1 MPSSVEIDKSPVVQ
15 MSASSIA
22 QVCQINR
29 SQVLEILKEIF
40 MKFIDMSK
48 NQQEIVLDFKI
59 GDL

>member
-1 MPSSVEIDKSPVVQ
+1 